1 MRQILTATM
10 ILLCLTEPALAYIG
24 PGAGVG
30 VFATVMGI
38 LVAISLALFAILWY
52 PIKRL
57 LRRNSKP
64 NKIP

>member
-1 MRQILTATM
+1 MRQIPTVTM

-24 PGAGVG
+24 PGASVG
-30 VFATVMGI
+30 VLATVMGI
-38 LVAISLALFAILWY
+38 LVAISLALFALLWY

>member
-1 MRQILTATM
+1 MRQILTAT
-10 ILLCLTEPALAYIG
+10 IVLLCLAEPALAYIG

>member
-1 MRQILTATM
+1 MRQVLTATT
-10 ILLCLTEPALAYIG
+10 ILLFLAEPALAYIG
-24 PGAGVG
+24 PGASVG
-30 VFATVMGI
+30 VLATVMGI

-64 NKIP
+64 NKSP